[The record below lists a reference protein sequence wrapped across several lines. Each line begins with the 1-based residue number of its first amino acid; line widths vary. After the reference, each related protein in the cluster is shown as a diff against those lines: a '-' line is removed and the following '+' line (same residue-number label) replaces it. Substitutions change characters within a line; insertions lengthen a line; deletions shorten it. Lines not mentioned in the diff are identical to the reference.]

1 MYQGMA
7 KGRGKYTPMC
17 LGMVFRV
24 EENIHPKVD
33 VDASM
38 GEFWSS
44 EFFSACLREGE
55 EGRGRG
61 GAESVNDLGE
71 ALTMA
76 LQKPVLSFVIKK
88 LVDLFK
94 VKQYI

>member
-38 GEFWSS
+38 GEF
-44 EFFSACLREGE
+44 
-55 EGRGRG
+55 
-61 GAESVNDLGE
+61 
-71 ALTMA
+71 
-76 LQKPVLSFVIKK
+76 
-88 LVDLFK
+88 
-94 VKQYI
+94 

>member
-44 EFFSACLREGE
+44 EFFSACLREGGGGE
-55 EGRGRG
+55 RERRGRVSEWPG
-61 GAESVNDLGE
+61 GGFDYGSPKASLKFCYKE
-71 ALTMA
+71 TCR
-76 LQKPVLSFVIKK
+76 FI
-88 LVDLFK
+88 
-94 VKQYI
+94 

>member
-1 MYQGMA
+1 MA

-55 EGRGRG
+55 EG
-61 GAESVNDLGE
+61 
-71 ALTMA
+71 MA

>member
-1 MYQGMA
+1 MRLWG
-7 KGRGKYTPMC
+7 
-17 LGMVFRV
+17 
-24 EENIHPKVD
+24 
-33 VDASM
+33 
-38 GEFWSS
+38 SS
-44 EFFSACLREGE
+44 EVLNFFLLAYGRGE